1 MNSSQFEK
9 GDLSEYTEDSNSEVK
24 DETKNEF
31 TTTEDE
37 LDDNI
42 DSDNDEEDEEDDDD
56 DDDDDDDSNLHFRE
70 RKNMSV
76 IDKMNALDPD
86 ETSESISIRQTKNDL
101 RKENNDSNILSKN
114 KSKSSF
120 GGQLLTD
127 AEDSD
132 NDINIDERKK
142 KMEEDKLLLDK
153 MDNITDEMKELFI
166 YINTYQPEEFTL
178 IPQLKCF
185 IPDYIPA
192 VGDIDPIIKIPK
204 PNQDE
209 KTSNL
214 ELGTE
219 VLDEP
224 AAKQTDPALL
234 DLELRAS
241 LLSTSSDENNKNVYS
256 INLNF
261 NDSEE
266 GREGMRE
273 LNKWVE
279 NAQNLYSLKPSDRV
293 IYSKRMADIEDLM
306 AEWPPEID
314 EFFSSND
321 NNFSIGQLDLPLQDI
336 CKLVCS
342 ILDIPVYSSN
352 NNNTNQKSINEEEDE
367 IKPSLKRNH
376 RNLIESMHTVF
387 SLYAEF
393 KNSQHFGKKINKENF

>member
-1 MNSSQFEK
+1 MNSSHFEK
-9 GDLSEYTEDSNSEVK
+9 GDLSEYTDDSNSVK
-24 DETKNEF
+24 DESKNEF

-42 DSDNDEEDEEDDDD
+42 DSDNDEEDDDEDEDDDD
-56 DDDDDDDSNLHFRE
+56 NNLHFRE

-86 ETSESISIRQTKNDL
+86 ETSESISIRQTKNDS
-101 RKENNDSNILSKN
+101 RKDSNNDINTSDILSKN
-114 KSKSSF
+114 KGESSF
-120 GGQLLTD
+120 GGQLLSD

-142 KMEEDKLLLDK
+142 KMDEDKLLLEK

-204 PNQDE
+204 PNQEE
-209 KTSNL
+209 KTTEC

-241 LLSTSSDENNKNVYS
+241 LLSSSTDENNKNVYS

-266 GREGMRE
+266 GREGMKE
-273 LNKWVE
+273 LTKWVE

-336 CKLVCS
+336 CKLVCT
-342 ILDIPVYSSN
+342 ILDIPVYSY
-352 NNNTNQKSINEEEDE
+352 NTNQKNSNEEDD
-367 IKPSLKRNH
+367 KPSLKRNH

-393 KNSQHFGKKINKENF
+393 KNSQHFGRKINKENF

>member
-1 MNSSQFEK
+1 
-9 GDLSEYTEDSNSEVK
+9 
-24 DETKNEF
+24 
-31 TTTEDE
+31 
-37 LDDNI
+37 
-42 DSDNDEEDEEDDDD
+42 
-56 DDDDDDDSNLHFRE
+56 
-70 RKNMSV
+70 
-76 IDKMNALDPD
+76 
-86 ETSESISIRQTKNDL
+86 
-101 RKENNDSNILSKN
+101 
-114 KSKSSF
+114 
-120 GGQLLTD
+120 
-127 AEDSD
+127 
-132 NDINIDERKK
+132 
-142 KMEEDKLLLDK
+142 
-153 MDNITDEMKELFI
+153 NITDEMKELFI

-204 PNQDE
+204 PNQEDKDME
-209 KTSNL
+209 C
-214 ELGTE
+214 ELGTK

-224 AAKQTDPALL
+224 VAKQTDPALL

-241 LLSTSSDENNKNVYS
+241 LLSTGSDENNKNVYS

-266 GREGMRE
+266 GIEGMKE
-273 LNKWVE
+273 LTKWVE

-321 NNFSIGQLDLPLQDI
+321 NDFSISQLDLPLPDI

-342 ILDIPVYSSN
+342 ILDIPVYSN
-352 NNNTNQKSINEEEDE
+352 NTTNQKSLTDTDNKSSI
-367 IKPSLKRNH
+367 KRNH

-393 KNSQHFGKKINKENF
+393 KNSQHFGRKINKENF